1 VMSQIEN
8 TEGAA
13 EVIIRPERTLDILRG
28 TCRLLVD
35 LGASPILEWTL
46 ANGRRADIA
55 ALDLNGDIVIIEVKS
70 CRADFEADDK
80 WQDYLEFADRFYFA
94 VDRDFPQ
101 ELLPEDCGLIISD
114 KYGGAI
120 LRESE
125 RSPLAPV
132 RRKAAMMRFARHA
145 ADRLIL
151 ATVLRAQD

>member
-1 VMSQIEN
+1 MSQIEHI
-8 TEGAA
+8 EGEPA
-13 EVIIRPERTLDILRG
+13 VIIRPERTLDILRG

-55 ALDLNGDIVIIEVKS
+55 ALDLNGDIVIVEVKS
-70 CRADFEADDK
+70 CREDFESDNK

-101 ELLPEDCGLIISD
+101 ELLPEECGLIVSD
-114 KYGGAI
+114 RYGGAI
-120 LRESE
+120 LRESP
-125 RSPLAPV
+125 RIPLASA
-132 RRKAAMMRFARHA
+132 RRKAAMLRFARHA

-151 ATVLRAQD
+151 ATVLRSEG